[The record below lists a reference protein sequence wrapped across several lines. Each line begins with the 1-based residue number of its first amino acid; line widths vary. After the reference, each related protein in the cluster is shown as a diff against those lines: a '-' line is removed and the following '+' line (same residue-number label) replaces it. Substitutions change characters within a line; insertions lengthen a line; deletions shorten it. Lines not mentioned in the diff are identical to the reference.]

1 MFFTLFYTQ
10 NGGKVKVKKLRIY
23 CNYVVF
29 YKKLFPK
36 DKCCVILNKEGGDAM
51 SYETDRYNLER
62 IAGHSLAVTECGIQ
76 ICHSG
81 HATPKIDYRDY
92 SVHFILEGKGCFSVN
107 GKTYDLSSGQGFIIT
122 PGASCVYAA
131 DKQKPW
137 KYVYVSFRGA
147 DGEALVHAAGLSE
160 IDVTFDFPLDDDTV
174 RDIYAMHSAGKRD
187 EAKGY
192 EVLGYLLLVMSRLV
206 KANTKSKPQLSPPE
220 RYVKKVKQYIE
231 DNYSLSITV
240 SDVAFNAGLD
250 RTYLYRLFMKHVGMS
265 PQHYLSDYRLKRA
278 AQMLEDRARPIGEIS
293 ASAGFRD
300 TSYFYKVFTHK
311 FKKTPKKYR
320 EDLAKSD
327 TAHNGEK

>member
-1 MFFTLFYTQ
+1 MCRIEE
-10 NGGKVKVKKLRIY
+10 GGEACHLAPLVALGVLE
-23 CNYVVF
+23 YVV
-29 YKKLFPK
+29 KA
-36 DKCCVILNKEGGDAM
+36 CHIVVIL
-51 SYETDRYNLER
+51 RL
-62 IAGHSLAVTECGIQ
+62 
-76 ICHSG
+76 
-81 HATPKIDYRDY
+81 
-92 SVHFILEGKGCFSVN
+92 
-107 GKTYDLSSGQGFIIT
+107 
-122 PGASCVYAA
+122 CV
-131 DKQKPW
+131 
-137 KYVYVSFRGA
+137 
-147 DGEALVHAAGLSE
+147 
-160 IDVTFDFPLDDDTV
+160 
-174 RDIYAMHSAGKRD
+174 
-187 EAKGY
+187 Y

-206 KANTKSKPQLSPPE
+206 KANAKSKPQLSPPE

-293 ASAGFRD
+293 ASVGFRD